1 MTGAVQIVYGHG
13 FASGPR
19 SSKGRAVAAHLAR
32 RGLEVQLLDLRV
44 PGPGRLRL
52 SSMIEVVRE
61 AVAADGR
68 PALVIGSSLGGLTA
82 ARAAERDPRIA
93 AAVLLAP
100 AFDLVRRWRA
110 RMGEEEWSRWQRD
123 GVYSYD
129 DYTTPGGVL
138 EVDFGFIEDA
148 ERVDVGWPDPRAPT
162 TIVHGLR
169 DDTVD
174 PATSRGFAAAHP
186 AVRLV
191 EVDDD
196 HQLLGSLDVICAEID
211 RALEAIPVD

>member
-1 MTGAVQIVYGHG
+1 MTAAVQIVYGHG
-13 FASGPR
+13 FASGPG
-19 SSKGRAVAAHLAR
+19 SSKGRAVRDHLAR

-44 PGPGRLRL
+44 PAADRLRL

-93 AAVLLAP
+93 AVVLLAP
-100 AFDLVRRWRA
+100 AFDLVRRWRE
-110 RMGEEEWSRWQRD
+110 RMGEEEWARWQGD
-123 GVYSYD
+123 GVYPYD
-129 DYTTPGGVL
+129 DHTTPGSVL

-148 ERVDVGWPDPRAPT
+148 ERVDVGWPEPRVPT

-169 DDTVD
+169 DATVD
-174 PATSRGFAAAHP
+174 PATSRAFAAAHP

-196 HQLLGSLDVICAEID
+196 HQLLGSLDLICAEID
-211 RALEAIPVD
+211 RALDAIPID